1 MVSSPM
7 LVSRMYGYR
16 KGLQQVSVKSSMQ
29 FLLAGVDRTHGPL
42 YLAIADAIGR
52 AIDAGELRP
61 GEKLPPQRQLATAL
75 DVDLTTVTRGYTEG
89 FRRGLIEAAVG
100 RGTFVRDARSSAYP
114 TDSVAAAMIDLTMN
128 PPPQSQEPRLRDMLR
143 DGLDRVLSEFN
154 IASLMNYH
162 IGGGSPWARAAGAEW
177 VRPVLGTADP
187 ARTLVCNGGQV
198 AITALLTLLVRPGDT
213 ILTEALTYPR
223 FRAAAA
229 YFGIRLSGV
238 ATDAD
243 GMIPEALDEA
253 CRTLAPK
260 AVYCIP
266 TIQNPTTV
274 TMPPARREAVAEVVL
289 RHGITVIED
298 NAYGLLPAQP
308 IPAIATLAPV
318 HTYYLSTLSKC
329 LSPGLRMAY
338 VVAPDREK
346 TAKLEAAFR
355 ATTLMPQTL
364 MTAVVSG
371 WIHDG
376 SAAAL
381 RDGVRREIVARQAI
395 ARELL
400 PADGFATHPEGPHLW
415 LTLPPHWH
423 RAAFTAHVR
432 GLGLALSPSDTFA
445 VAQPPP
451 NAVRIGLGAAE
462 SQSALR
468 TALRSVAA
476 ALASEAPP
484 ELTEIV

>member
-1 MVSSPM
+1 MQSWWF
-7 LVSRMYGYR
+7 
-16 KGLQQVSVKSSMQ
+16 GL
-29 FLLAGVDRTHGPL
+29 DRTHGPL
-42 YLAIADAIGR
+42 YLAVADAIER
-52 AIDAGELRP
+52 AIDSWELRP
-61 GEKLPPQRQLATAL
+61 GEKLPPQRQLARAL
-75 DVDLTTVTRGYTEG
+75 DVDLTTVTRGYTEAR
-89 FRRGLIEAAVG
+89 RRGLIEAVVG
-100 RGTFVRDARSSAYP
+100 RGTFVRAARSSAHP
-114 TDSVAAAMIDLTMN
+114 PDGVAAMIDLTMN
-128 PPPQSQEPRLRDMLR
+128 APPQSLDPRLRDMLR
-143 DGLDRVLSEFN
+143 EGMEAALSGAD

-177 VRPVLGTADP
+177 VRPVFGAADP
-187 ARTLVCNGGQV
+187 ARTLVCNGAQA
-198 AITALLTLLVRPGDT
+198 AITALLTMLVRPGDT
-213 ILTEALTYPR
+213 ILTEALTYQR

-229 YFGIRLSGV
+229 YFGIRLSAV

-243 GMIPEALDEA
+243 GMIPDALDEA

-298 NAYGLLPAQP
+298 DAYGLLPSRP
-308 IPAIATLAPV
+308 IPAIATLAPA

-338 VVAPDREK
+338 VVAPDGQK
-346 TAKLEAAFR
+346 TAELAAAIR
-355 ATTLMPQTL
+355 ATTLMPQML
-364 MTAVVSG
+364 MTRVVSG

-376 SAAAL
+376 AAAAL
-381 RDGVRREIVARQAI
+381 RDGIRREIVARQAI

-400 PADGFATHPEGPHLW
+400 PADSFATHPEGPHLW
-415 LTLPPHWH
+415 LTLPPRWH
-423 RAAFTAHVR
+423 RAAFSVHVR

-451 NAVRIGLGAAE
+451 NAARIGLGAAE
-462 SQSALR
+462 SQTALR

-476 ALASEAPP
+476 ALVSEAPP